1 MGLFHLLRQLLLPGA
16 RYHRRSE
23 SPGTD
28 DIAQRQLSQ
37 PIITN
42 TLQGEAKLLIIL
54 SGEKVSIALQ
64 QFSFKSAKHLSD
76 HGKFLH
82 QRILLPR
89 MTPIE
94 RSHHHPFH
102 AVAWH
107 VRL

>member
-37 PIITN
+37 PIVTN

-54 SGEKVSIALQ
+54 PGETISIALQ

-76 HGKFLH
+76 HGKFLY
-82 QRILLPR
+82 QRVTPPR
-89 MTPIE
+89 ITPIE
-94 RSHHHPFH
+94 RGHHHPSH
-102 AVAWH
+102 AVTWH